1 MVVVLF
7 CKSPMKKIIIM
18 NRERS
23 WGGAATQKA
32 ANNKCIKKRER
43 ERERERERRGT
54 WDGPCSSEFQA
65 FAWLDGH
72 CFFIITILFFEK

>member
-43 ERERERERRGT
+43 EREREREKVEVLGMVPILLSFRLLRG
-54 WDGPCSSEFQA
+54 SMVIVFLS
-65 FAWLDGH
+65 
-72 CFFIITILFFEK
+72 

>member
-1 MVVVLF
+1 MLFSFFHIQSSNMVVVLF

-43 ERERERERRGT
+43 ERERERERKERYL
-54 WDGPCSSEFQA
+54 
-65 FAWLDGH
+65 AWS
-72 CFFIITILFFEK
+72 LFF